1 MCVLLIGST
10 NAVAGPKSRELLAK
24 LFPSIDLS
32 NEGLP
37 FMGLVDTKL
46 GDIPARIYRISF
58 SGELAFEVNVE
69 SNYGLHLW
77 KKIMETGSEFGVQPY
92 GTEALSTLRIEMGHV
107 AGPAYFH
114 FETCPLIQPHPN
126 HAPAKARC

>member
-1 MCVLLIGST
+1 MIKHYHQVPSNVLSHLEYYLQVVWPELDVNVLST
-10 NAVAGPKSRELLAK
+10 TEQWAGVAVAGPKSRELLSK
-24 LFPSIDLS
+24 LFPDVDLS

-77 KKIMETGSEFGVQPY
+77 KKIMDVGSEFGVQPY
-92 GTEALSTLRIEMGHV
+92 
-107 AGPAYFH
+107 
-114 FETCPLIQPHPN
+114 
-126 HAPAKARC
+126 